1 MKTLLIVGGCAIVA
15 VAAYWYVP
23 GFSRKV
29 TETSAELSQKEMSE
43 NWEFYYDQEV
53 SKMEARLRE
62 FEKAREKTIAESIRF
77 ENELSDRANKIADS
91 NRMIERVA
99 KAWRAAKDA
108 NQESVDVNGNFLSL
122 ASARDQLG
130 AWIEQRKRLEEEHG
144 RLKDAVERTAV
155 LRKREAAAF
164 QKSKAQIEALK
175 REKVF
180 MRSDLALKDIEL
192 RLRELEGVSSVWG
205 KSSDLAELDKVR
217 DVVANKLLNAEA
229 RRQLLAEETSIDKQV
244 GLDEALKSQG
254 TAEQSSAVAAEL
266 DALLGGE
273 TKK

>member
-29 TETSAELSQKEMSE
+29 SQTSAELTEKEMSE
-43 NWEFYYDQEV
+43 NWEFYYDLEV

-77 ENELSDRANKIADS
+77 ENDLSDRANKIADS

-99 KAWRAAKDA
+99 RAWRAAKEA

-130 AWIEQRKRLEEEHG
+130 AWIEQRKRLEEEQG

-244 GLDEALKSQG
+244 GLDEALKLQG

>member
-29 TETSAELSQKEMSE
+29 TQTSAELTQKEMSE

-130 AWIEQRKRLEEEHG
+130 AWIEQRKRLEEEQG